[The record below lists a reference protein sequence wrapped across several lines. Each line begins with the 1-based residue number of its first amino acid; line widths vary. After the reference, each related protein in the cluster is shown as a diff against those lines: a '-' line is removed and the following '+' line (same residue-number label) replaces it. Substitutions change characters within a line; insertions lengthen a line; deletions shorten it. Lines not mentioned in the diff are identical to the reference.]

1 MKNSFRWWGKEKKE
15 ARDTKRTVGR
25 PGPDFFIV
33 PFPNETAKSVVGRV
47 QAWHE
52 SATRTIYCQ
61 LIKLVFVRSQ
71 EGRGGAACRAR
82 WRRKKIVFISFELF
96 MTWNFTCRSLTRLDE
111 EGWKELSLPLKPQ
124 SACFG
129 SPWRT
134 RRMLTMTDSPGQSGV
149 LLICIMTLKAKM
161 QPRTPLSSGHR
172 EADFPAA
179 SGATDITL
187 RTHTAL

>member
-1 MKNSFRWWGKEKKE
+1 MGEGEGRSKGHQTNSGQTR
-15 ARDTKRTVGR
+15 ARFLYRS
-25 PGPDFFIV
+25 
-33 PFPNETAKSVVGRV
+33 FPNETAKSVVGRV

-111 EGWKELSLPLKPQ
+111 EGWKQLSLPLKPQ

-149 LLICIMTLKAKM
+149 LLICITTLKAKM